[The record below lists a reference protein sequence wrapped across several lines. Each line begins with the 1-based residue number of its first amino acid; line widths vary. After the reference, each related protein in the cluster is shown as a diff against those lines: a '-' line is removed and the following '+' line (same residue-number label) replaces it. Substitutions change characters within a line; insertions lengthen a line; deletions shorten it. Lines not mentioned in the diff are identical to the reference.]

1 MTKQQQ
7 AQLNQRLRLSKED
20 VAYEVL
26 GFESYPTTNISN
38 KINLGHIIPSNIDK
52 MIMDV
57 TQHYILHIS
66 KILLDIYALHDKNDY
81 KNTLHHYHEKRKQV
95 EEKQFISYK
104 EYLDIFKASYEIK
117 NIYMNINGYP
127 QRERELKS
135 FSLRYKSDVQGYYKL
150 LKNQKYP
157 VNKFLT
163 QPLDLFL
170 DTSFLEHGS
179 YLSGRAGSGKTE
191 LMKILID
198 GIIKSNKTSLVVI
211 DIHGDFS
218 TEICKALD
226 DRDMDRLIYIDLFAG
241 SDKHLMPSINPFDI
255 KSSDEQV
262 ISIAT
267 ENILNTIKM
276 VIGEKEFTNVMRA
289 LLAPVINTLLRL
301 EGATLYD
308 LYLFMDDR
316 KNQSLVD
323 YGIKNCQGLFSHY
336 LENDFLEKDK
346 SRTKQAIKTRLQIL
360 LNFEAFSN
368 FLTNPSTF
376 DFEEAMNSKKI
387 IVFKFNK
394 ILMRESAAEICRF
407 LMSNIQTIAMKR
419 FNTDKNNRSMTH
431 CFLDEFQNFT
441 SGDISETLSESRKYK
456 LFLHLS
462 HQYLGQIESPYL
474 RGSIM
479 TNCELKF
486 SGMNS
491 SAHNTAI
498 AKEFNI
504 DTKELSKLN
513 QVGKFY
519 LKRHSSDA
527 FKFQASSRL
536 VDKKITSK
544 QEKSWNAIL
553 DYQFSKY
560 YKVIDKNRKIFVDI
574 PQEANTTQVT
584 ISKKKQSHYSKD
596 TSNGLN
602 ALIDSFDD
610 EILDY

>member
-1 MTKQQQ
+1 
-7 AQLNQRLRLSKED
+7 
-20 VAYEVL
+20 
-26 GFESYPTTNISN
+26 
-38 KINLGHIIPSNIDK
+38 
-52 MIMDV
+52 MIVDI

-81 KNTLHHYHEKRKQV
+81 KDTLHHYHEKRKQV

-104 EYLDIFKASYEIK
+104 EYLDIFKANYEIK

-135 FSLRYKSDVQGYYKL
+135 FSLRYKSDIQGYYKL

-157 VNKFLT
+157 VNQFLT
-163 QPLDLFL
+163 KPLDLFL
-170 DTSFLEHGS
+170 DTKFLEHGT

-191 LMKILID
+191 LMKLLID
-198 GIIKSNKTSLVVI
+198 GVIKKNNSSVIII

-218 TEICKALD
+218 TEICKTLD

-241 SDKHLMPSINPFDI
+241 SDDNLMPSINPFDI

-301 EGATLYD
+301 KGATLYD

-316 KNQSLVD
+316 KNQSLID
-323 YGIKNCQGLFSHY
+323 YGIENCTGLFSHY
-336 LENDFLEKDK
+336 LANDFLEKDK

-376 DFEEAMNSKKI
+376 DFEDAMNNNKI

-419 FNTDKNNRSMTH
+419 FNTDKSNRSMTH

-441 SGDISETLSESRKYK
+441 SGDLAEILSESRKYR
-456 LFLHLS
+456 LYLCLA
-462 HQYLGQIESPYL
+462 HQYLAQIESTNL
-474 RGSIM
+474 RGAILS
-479 TNCELKF
+479 NCELKL

-491 SAHNTAI
+491 SGHNSVI
-498 AKEFNI
+498 SKEFNI
-504 DTKELSKLN
+504 DIKELSKLN
-513 QVGKFY
+513 KIGQFY
-519 LKRHSSDA
+519 LKRYGTEA
-527 FKFQASSRL
+527 FKFQASSIL
-536 VDKKITSK
+536 VDKILTEK
-544 QEKSWNAIL
+544 QERDWNNIL
-553 DYQFSKY
+553 NNQLSMY
-560 YKVIDKNRKIFVDI
+560 YKVVDKASDIF
-574 PQEANTTQVT
+574 TTVPKNEDAKQ
-584 ISKKKQSHYSKD
+584 IGKSDKKQAHYSKD
-596 TSNGLN
+596 TKNNLN
-602 ALIDSFDD
+602 SLLDSFDNNL
-610 EILDY
+610 LDY